1 MIWSTG
7 CLGGSFRMGLSPGEW
22 IDCGGGAEWYV

>member
-1 MIWSTG
+1 
-7 CLGGSFRMGLSPGEW
+7 LGGSFRMGLSPGEW